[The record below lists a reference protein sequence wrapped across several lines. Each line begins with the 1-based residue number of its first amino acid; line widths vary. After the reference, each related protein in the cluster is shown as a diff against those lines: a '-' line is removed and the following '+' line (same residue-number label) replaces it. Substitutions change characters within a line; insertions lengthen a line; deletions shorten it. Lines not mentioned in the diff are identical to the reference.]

1 MKKLIIISFL
11 FTSLFLKAQNQDVR
25 QSARKLEEVLTYIN
39 HLYVDDVNN
48 NKLTEAAII
57 ATLEKLDPHCSYIS
71 KEDVENKK
79 INPDHLKYIYLHYNK
94 TIHFFHFN

>member
-39 HLYVDDVNN
+39 IACTVDGQS
-48 NKLTEAAII
+48 AIPAI
-57 ATLEKLDPHCSYIS
+57 VFS
-71 KEDVENKK
+71 
-79 INPDHLKYIYLHYNK
+79 
-94 TIHFFHFN
+94 